1 MYNQKNGGDSLW
13 QDKKYIINLTEE
25 VKELKS
31 TIRKKKLQKRF
42 VADARLFLTW
52 TKHTEKF

>member
-1 MYNQKNGGDSLW
+1 MARP
-13 QDKKYIINLTEE
+13 KKYIINLTEE
-25 VKELKS
+25 EVNELKS